1 MTLAIINLS
10 GDTYVIRGG
19 KVLLEESFRTVS
31 GFCGLQFTRAHS
43 NCHIQVSHIQV
54 PIIIEIA
61 ISGCPSFHRLN
72 SYYYFNPEW
81 AVKA

>member
-31 GFCGLQFTRAHS
+31 GFCRLQFTRAHS
-43 NCHIQVSHIQV
+43 NCNSQVSHIHV
-54 PIIIEIA
+54 PMIIELQSVA
-61 ISGCPSFHRLN
+61 ASLFTD
-72 SYYYFNPEW
+72 
-81 AVKA
+81 